1 MADRQKGRYTNG
13 SGKTCQNCARAKIR
27 CIRSEA
33 AGSCD
38 RWVNWR
44 DRRSSMSDWLIDA
57 AAWGNPVTFGRVEI
71 DAGSQ
76 SRSAPSPIRDA
87 NSGTILFPHASLT
100 LRMTDD

>member
-13 SGKTCQNCARAKIR
+13 SGRTCQNCARAKIR

-33 AGSCD
+33 TGSCD

-44 DRRSSMSDWLIDA
+44 DRRCSMSDWLIDA

-71 DAGSQ
+71 RMETLEAKVDQLLAQ
-76 SRSAPSPIRDA
+76 SGVPIPV
-87 NSGTILFPHASLT
+87 LYCFHVLY
-100 LRMTDD
+100 